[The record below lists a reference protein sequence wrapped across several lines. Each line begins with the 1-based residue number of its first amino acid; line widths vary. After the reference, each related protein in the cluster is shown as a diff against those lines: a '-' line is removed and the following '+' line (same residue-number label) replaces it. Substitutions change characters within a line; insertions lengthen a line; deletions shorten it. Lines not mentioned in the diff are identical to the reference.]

1 MIFGKIDFINLL
13 PFHIYL
19 KKHIQSS
26 QIKSIIEHN
35 KSYPSN
41 INKKFL
47 KGKVNSAFISSI
59 ASYKKKSLNLGIVA
73 KKDVQSVLLIVGENK
88 DDYQSQTSNAL
99 AKVLELKGEVIIGD
113 KALKY
118 FHQNKSNMNNKNSKE
133 FLDLAEVWKE
143 KYNLPFVFALLC
155 FNKDGKKLQKVVKN
169 FKKEKIKIPN
179 YILKQYSKRSG
190 ISQEN
195 ILEYLKRI
203 DYEISYKEK
212 KSLNIFFKLCKDKG
226 LL

>member
-73 KKDVQSVLLIVGENK
+73 KNDVQSVLLIKGENK

-99 AKVLELKGEVIIGD
+99 AKVLNLQGEVIIGD
-113 KALKY
+113 KALKF
-118 FHQNKSNMNNKNSKE
+118 FHENQQSSKE
-133 FLDLAEVWKE
+133 FIDLAKYWKD

-155 FNKDGKKLQKVVKN
+155 FNKDGNKLRKIVKN
-169 FKKEKIKIPN
+169 FKKEKIKIPR

-190 ISQEN
+190 ISETN
-195 ILEYLKRI
+195 ILEYLTRI
-203 DYEISYKEK
+203 DYEVSIKER
-212 KSLNIFFKLCKDKG
+212 KSLNIFLKLCKDKG
-226 LL
+226 LI

>member
-26 QIKSIIEHN
+26 QIKLIIEHN

-47 KGKVNSAFISSI
+47 KGQVNSAFISSI
-59 ASYKKKSLNLGIVA
+59 ASYQKKSLNLGIVA
-73 KKDVQSVLLIVGENK
+73 KNDVQSVLLICGENK

-99 AKVLELKGEVIIGD
+99 AKVLNLQGEVIIGD
-113 KALKY
+113 KALKF
-118 FHQNKSNMNNKNSKE
+118 FHENKNAKEPKE
-133 FLDLAEVWKE
+133 FIDLAKYWKN

-155 FNKDGKKLQKVVKN
+155 FNKDGKKLQKIVKN
-169 FKKEKIKIPN
+169 FKKEKIKIPR

-190 ISQEN
+190 ISESN

-203 DYEISYKEK
+203 DYEVSIKER

-226 LL
+226 LI

>member
-1 MIFGKIDFINLL
+1 MVFGKIDFINLL

-19 KKHIQSS
+19 KKYIQSS

-47 KGKVNSAFISSI
+47 KNQVNSAFISSI
-59 ASYKKKSLNLGIVA
+59 ASYKKRSLNLGIVA
-73 KKDVQSVLLIVGENK
+73 KNEVDSVLLIPGSKK

-99 AKVLELKGEVIIGD
+99 AKVLNLEGEVIIGD

-118 FHQNKSNMNNKNSKE
+118 FYENKNTE
-133 FLDLAEVWKE
+133 FIDLAKTWKD

-155 FNKDGKKLQKVVKN
+155 FNKDGKKLKRIVSK
-169 FKKEKIKIPN
+169 FKKEKIKIPR
-179 YILKQYSKRSG
+179 YILNQYSKKSN
-190 ISQEN
+190 ISEAH
-195 ILEYLKRI
+195 ILEYLKKI
-203 DYEISYKEK
+203 DYEISFKER
-212 KSLNIFFKLCKDKG
+212 KSLKLFFRLCKQKG